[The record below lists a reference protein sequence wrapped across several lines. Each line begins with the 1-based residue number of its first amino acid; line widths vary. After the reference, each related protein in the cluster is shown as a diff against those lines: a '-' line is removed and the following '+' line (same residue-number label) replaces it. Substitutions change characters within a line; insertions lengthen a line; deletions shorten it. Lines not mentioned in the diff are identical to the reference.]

1 MSPRTGALLRARD
14 VKSSVASS
22 ASTRR
27 RSPSGSTRW
36 IFTSAPST
44 ASAEPDSPSL
54 PAACTPS
61 ATATA
66 SSSVSMSGGSRYPGR
81 IR

>member
-1 MSPRTGALLRARD
+1 MSPRTGALRRRARRE
-14 VKSSVASS
+14 VE
-22 ASTRR
+22 RR
-27 RSPSGSTRW
+27 LERLHAAAQPIGQDAVDLRERALGRIGGPDRPSR
-36 IFTSAPST
+36 
-44 ASAEPDSPSL
+44 